1 MSIGNDGIGYF
12 FILLLVLIAAPLVF
26 WIGSVLY
33 AWVKWLFNDKQKLN
47 ASYSEIKDISNP
59 VRGTVKLTYIL
70 GSAGRTKLM
79 LVDNNFNEKN
89 ELFHEDKSIGKHS
102 FEFESNRLENGA
114 YFLEMTTINQ
124 KITKKLVIEN

>member
-102 FEFESNRLENGA
+102 FEFESKRIENGS

>member
-102 FEFESNRLENGA
+102 FEFESNRIENGA

>member
-1 MSIGNDGIGYF
+1 MSSGNDGIGYF

-59 VRGTVKLTYIL
+59 VRGTVTLTFVL
-70 GSAGRTKLM
+70 GSAGKTKLV

-102 FEFESNRLENGA
+102 FEFESNGIENGS

>member
-59 VRGTVKLTYIL
+59 VRGTVKLTYML
-70 GSAGRTKLM
+70 GSAGRTKLV

>member
-102 FEFESNRLENGA
+102 FEFESNRIENGS